1 MRLGITID
9 YAGDFGDAASE
20 VRDFERAGADVVSVS
35 EAYSFD
41 AVSRLGYLAAITSSA
56 TLMSS
61 ILPLYSRTPALLA
74 MTAAGLDSVSGG
86 RFELGIGSSGPQVI
100 EGFHGVPFERPL
112 GHLRETVEICRTVWR
127 REPLEHS
134 GRNYTVPLA
143 DGQGTG
149 LGKPLKLVN
158 RPVRASIPIAIAALA
173 PRAVQQTAEIADGWM
188 PFLYHPERAAR
199 AWGDALAAGAALRDP
214 ALGPLDII
222 VALPLYVGDDGEG
235 MLEAYRQRMALY
247 IGGMG
252 ARGANFYND
261 LAVRYGY
268 ADEASRV
275 QELYLAGEKAAAA
288 DALPDD
294 LVLASSLIGTETRV
308 RERLA
313 ALQASGVTTIVA
325 QPLAPTAAGR
335 LGSFEAARAALP
347 PAG

>member
-9 YAGDFGDAASE
+9 YAEDFAGAATE
-20 VRDFERAGADVVSVS
+20 VRDFERAGADVIAVS

-41 AVSRLGYLAAITSSA
+41 AVSRLGYLAAVTSTA

-61 ILPLYSRTPALLA
+61 ILPIYSRTPALLA

-86 RFELGIGSSGPQVI
+86 RFELGLGSSGPQVI

-112 GHLRETVEICRTVWR
+112 GHLRETVEICRSVWR

-143 DGQGTG
+143 EGQGSG
-149 LGKPLKLVN
+149 LGKPLKLIN
-158 RPVRASIPIAIAALA
+158 RPVRASIPVAIAALA
-173 PRAVQQTAEIADGWM
+173 PRAVQQAAEIADGWL
-188 PFLYHPERAAR
+188 PFLYHPERAAD
-199 AWGDALAAGAALRDP
+199 AWGEALAAGAALRDP
-214 ALGPLDII
+214 ALGPLDVI
-222 VALPLYVGDDGEG
+222 VGLPLYVGDDGDR

-247 IGGMG
+247 LGGMG

-268 ADEASRV
+268 ADDAARV

-288 DALPDD
+288 DAVPED
-294 LVLASSLIGTETRV
+294 LVLASSLIGTESRV

-313 ALQASGVTTIVA
+313 ALAASGVTTVVA
-325 QPLAPTAAGR
+325 QPLAPSAAGR
-335 LGSFEAARAALP
+335 LASFEAARAALP
-347 PAG
+347 PAR